1 MGWTAA
7 GLYRQMMYVQYSE
20 QHEFELCMPLSQV
33 NIVEMQSSRGE
44 AFSFLVRH
52 LPPKIWMPDTR
63 EYTCHP
69 GYLQVT
75 VPQTKTFKKH
85 LTKTENKKGH
95 WITSQ
100 TGWLGASASDHN
112 PSNFSIC
119 YVPCN
124 NTHCSS
130 AGLKVNPFPVIS
142 CATSPELCN
151 LLLCW
156 GSCDSPTHIAA
167 SQGHRSL
174 QLEKSPHI
182 PAIPQQCLSHCN
194 GSSDWLIA
202 FAGIYRLI
210 RAARMNRYL
219 CTWPLG

>member
-7 GLYRQMMYVQYSE
+7 GLYRRMMYVQYSE
-20 QHEFELCMPLSQV
+20 QHEFELCMPFSQV

-75 VPQTKTFKKH
+75 VPQTKSFQKH

-167 SQGHRSL
+167 SRPRDIDHCNWKKVLTSL
-174 QLEKSPHI
+174 QFH
-182 PAIPQQCLSHCN
+182 
-194 GSSDWLIA
+194 SSVPLIA
-202 FAGIYRLI
+202 MA
-210 RAARMNRYL
+210 
-219 CTWPLG
+219 PLTGSLPLQVFIGWSEQW